1 MSDVKQWIVVRTDLK
16 STQGHKIRTGK
27 LIAQACHASMSFLVP
42 FAFQMDARLND
53 EVHDWLTGSFTKICL
68 KVGSE
73 QELVDIYEKAKTASL
88 EVHLITDKGLTEFG
102 GVPTKTCLA
111 LGPHYS
117 SKVQDIIG
125 HLEVL

>member
-16 STQGHKIRTGK
+16 NTQGHKIRTGK
-27 LIAQACHASMSFLVP
+27 LISQACHASMSFLAKYL
-42 FAFQMDARLND
+42 FTKSDNMTEEDY
-53 EVHDWLTGSFTKICL
+53 DWLTGSFTKICL

-73 QELVDIYEKAKTASL
+73 QELVDIYEKAKAASL